1 MPELRAL
8 GRTAQLAVG
17 SNLLDA
23 LLALGVTVP
32 WSCRAGSCQACLVR
46 CEAGEPADAQPDALP
61 AAMHEQGWRLACQCR
76 MVDDLQVR
84 PFDPALDA
92 ARAHVLSLRWL
103 AGEVLAL
110 RLMPERPVRYSA
122 GQHVPLWLAGVARP
136 YSFASLAQA
145 DPWLEFHIGCRHG
158 GAFATAAKTLNVG
171 DSVGL
176 GQVSGGALH
185 YDPSWSGQPLW
196 LLAAG
201 TGLAPLWAVL
211 REAIAQ
217 GHEGPIRVMHLA
229 REAYWREQLQALQ
242 VQHPALAVD
251 CVTTLPSGLRA
262 DRRTMAL
269 VCGAAQS
276 VEAFSKALFM
286 AGVPR
291 SQVLVERFLVRGA
304 EQAEP

>member
-8 GRTAQLAVG
+8 GRTAQLVTG

-23 LLALGVTVP
+23 LLTLGVAVP

-61 AAMHEQGWRLACQCR
+61 AAMREQGWRLACQCR
-76 MVDDLQVR
+76 VIDDLHVR

-92 ARAHVLSLRWL
+92 ASARVVSLHWL
-103 AGEVLAL
+103 AGDVLAL
-110 RLMPERPVRYSA
+110 RLMPERSVHYSA

-136 YSFASLAQA
+136 YSFASLAQV
-145 DPWLEFHIGCRHG
+145 DPWIEFHIGCRHN
-158 GAFATAAKTLNVG
+158 GAFATAAKTLKVG
-171 DSVGL
+171 DSISL

-185 YDPSWSGQPLW
+185 YDPSWSGRPLW
-196 LLAAG
+196 LFAAG

-229 REAYWREQLQALQ
+229 REAYWQGELQALQ
-242 VQHPALAVD
+242 VQHPALAVE
-251 CVTTLPSGLRA
+251 CVTALPSGLRA
-262 DRRTMAL
+262 DRRTIAL
-269 VCGAAQS
+269 VCGSPQS
-276 VEAFSKALFM
+276 VEVFGKALFM

-291 SQVLVERFLVRGA
+291 SQVLVERFLVRGDGAA
-304 EQAEP
+304 EL